1 MAAFASTPAL
11 TVRVSPASL
20 CCRETSRAQHLVSVS
35 FSFVSS
41 ASRLPRSSLRLVPF
55 ARPRRRSSSASIRRE
70 EGPPRQKTRMPNSE
84 EDGDN
89 IDEDALEALFAQ
101 LEEDL
106 KNDNLLSDDFDDDD
120 DITEEDMAMLEQ
132 ELEEAFGDVE
142 EDEIS
147 GISPGS
153 ESLDSEED
161 DDEERQPK
169 LKNWQIRRLARALK
183 IGRRKTSIKNLAAEL
198 GLERAF
204 VLELL
209 RDPPPNILLLSA
221 SLPDETIQTFDS
233 SSRSP
238 YDIRQTLEPES
249 EPMESPLT
257 TSVDVKSKPEKD
269 LPVHVMQ
276 KRWLMQKRLKK
287 VHIETLERVYSR
299 TKRPTNAMISSI
311 VHVTNL
317 PWKRVSKWFEDKR
330 LEDGVPIQRVPYRR
344 SSSESISTN

>member
-1 MAAFASTPAL
+1 MAMSEASQT
-11 TVRVSPASL
+11 
-20 CCRETSRAQHLVSVS
+20 
-35 FSFVSS
+35 
-41 ASRLPRSSLRLVPF
+41 RL
-55 ARPRRRSSSASIRRE
+55 
-70 EGPPRQKTRMPNSE
+70 PNSE

-106 KNDNLLSDDFDDDD
+106 KNDNLLNDDADD
-120 DITEEDMAMLEQ
+120 DITEEDMALLEQ

-142 EDEIS
+142 EDDVS
-147 GISPGS
+147 GISPVS

-161 DDEERQPK
+161 DSEERPPK

-183 IGRRKTSIKNLAAEL
+183 IGRRKTSIKSLAAEL

-221 SLPDETIQTFDS
+221 SLPDETTQTFDS

-238 YDIRQTLEPES
+238 YDIHQTLEPES
-249 EPMESPLT
+249 EPMESPLST
-257 TSVDVKSKPEKD
+257 LVDVKSKPEKE
-269 LPVHVMQ
+269 LPIHVMQ

-287 VHIETLERVYSR
+287 VHIETLEKVYSR

-317 PWKRVSKWFEDKR
+317 PWKRVSKWFEEKR
-330 LEDGVPIQRVPYRR
+330 LEDGVPTQRVPYRR